1 MRTLTVDIKDQPYPI
16 HIGAGLLDRADLI
29 TPHLAQKRVA
39 VVTNTTVGPLYSAR
53 LRAALAASGVESFEI
68 VLPDGEIHK
77 NWQTLNQIFDQ
88 LIEKRCERKTTLIA
102 LGGGV
107 VGDMTGFAAATYQR
121 GVPYIQ
127 IPTTLLAQVDS
138 AVGGKT
144 AINHPQ
150 GKNMIGAFY
159 QPKLVLADTELLNTL
174 PKREF
179 SAGMAEV
186 VKYGLIRDLPFFEW
200 LEAHMGKIMVR
211 EPATLIH
218 AIYESSRNKAE
229 VVAEDE
235 KETGIRAI
243 LNLGHTFGHAIET
256 ATGYNTWLHG
266 EAVAMGIM
274 LAADL
279 SWREGSLPFDNIA
292 RIRAVLQSAQLPT
305 SPPTVSFDTYWELMT
320 RDKKITNGNLNFILM
335 DSIGSSQIRPNVPRE
350 TVRATLSAVSA
361 HQREN

>member
-29 TPHLAQKRVA
+29 TPHLPQKRVA
-39 VVTNTTVGPLYSAR
+39 VVTNTTVGPLYSGR

-121 GVPYIQ
+121 GVPHIQ

-159 QPKLVLADTELLNTL
+159 QPKLVLADTQTLDTL
-174 PKREF
+174 PQREF

-186 VKYGLIRDLPFFEW
+186 IKYGLIRDLPFFEW
-200 LEAHMGKIMVR
+200 LESNIEKIMARDRDALV
-211 EPATLIH
+211 H
-218 AIYESSRNKAE
+218 AIYESCRNKAE
-229 VVAEDE
+229 VVVQDE
-235 KETGIRAI
+235 KETGIRAV

-256 ATGYNTWLHG
+256 ATGYGTWLHG
-266 EAVAMGIM
+266 EAVSMGTV
-274 LAADL
+274 LAGTL
-279 SWREGSLPFDNIA
+279 SNRLGLLDDVGLR
-292 RIRAVLQSAQLPT
+292 RIVTLFQEIELPT
-305 SPPTVSFDTYWELMT
+305 NAPALGIETYKTLMAL
-320 RDKKITNGNLNFILM
+320 DKKVDAGLTRFILLRRIGLAFVTSLTS
-335 DSIGSSQIRPNVPRE
+335 DSELIDV
-350 TVRATLSAVSA
+350 L
-361 HQREN
+361 ENNANPGRSN

>member
-39 VVTNTTVGPLYSAR
+39 IVTNTTVGPLYSAR

-159 QPKLVLADTELLNTL
+159 QPKLVLADTQTLDTL
-174 PKREF
+174 PQREF

-186 VKYGLIRDLPFFEW
+186 IKYGLIRDLPFFEW
-200 LEAHMGKIMVR
+200 LESNIEKIMR
-211 EPATLIH
+211 RDDDALIH
-218 AIYESSRNKAE
+218 AIYESCRNKAE
-229 VVAEDE
+229 VVAQDE

-256 ATGYNTWLHG
+256 ATNYNTWLHG
-266 EAVAMGIM
+266 EAVSMGTV
-274 LAADL
+274 LAARL
-279 SWREGSLPFDNIA
+279 SRRLGNLEQRDME
-292 RIRAVLQSAQLPT
+292 RITKLLNNTGLPT
-305 SPPTVSFDTYWELMT
+305 DTPELGVDTYLQLMAL
-320 RDKKITNGNLNFILM
+320 DKKVVNNKIHLILLRRIGEGYLKGDTTLEQLTNVLT
-335 DSIGSSQIRPNVPRE
+335 E
-350 TVRATLSAVSA
+350 T
-361 HQREN
+361 

>member
-16 HIGAGLLDRADLI
+16 HIGPGLLDRADLVV
-29 TPHLAQKRVA
+29 PHLSQKRVA
-39 VVTNTTVGPLYSAR
+39 IITNTTIAPLYLNRLKTTLTSA
-53 LRAALAASGVESFEI
+53 GIECIEI
-68 VLPDGEIHK
+68 VLPDGEQHK

-88 LIEKRCERKTTLIA
+88 LIAHRCERKTTLIA

-127 IPTTLLAQVDS
+127 VPTTLLAQVDS

-159 QPKLVLADTELLNTL
+159 QPKLVLADTETLTTL
-174 PKREF
+174 PNREF

-186 VKYGLIRDLPFFEW
+186 IKYGLIRDLLFFEW
-200 LEAHMGKIMVR
+200 LEGNMEKIIARDHESIV
-211 EPATLIH
+211 H
-218 AIYESSRNKAE
+218 AVYESCRNKAE
-229 VVAEDE
+229 VVAQDE

-256 ATGYNTWLHG
+256 ATNYNTWLHG
-266 EAVAMGIM
+266 EAVAMGTI
-274 LAADL
+274 LAAKL
-279 SWREGSLPFDNIA
+279 SRIIGNLEQRDVERISTLFNNIG
-292 RIRAVLQSAQLPT
+292 LPT
-305 SPPTVSFDTYWELMT
+305 IAPKLGIDRYLELMAL
-320 RDKKITNGNLNFILM
+320 DKKVAGNRIHLILIRRIGAGYVKADTAPEFLNEVLK
-335 DSIGSSQIRPNVPRE
+335 DS
-350 TVRATLSAVSA
+350 
-361 HQREN
+361 

>member
-39 VVTNTTVGPLYSAR
+39 IVTNTTVGPLYSAR
-53 LRAALAASGVESFEI
+53 LRAALAASGVESVEI
-68 VLPDGEIHK
+68 VLPDGEVHK

-159 QPKLVLADTELLNTL
+159 QPRLVLADTQTLDTL
-174 PKREF
+174 PQREF

-186 VKYGLIRDLPFFEW
+186 IKYGLIRDLPFFEW
-200 LEAHMGKIMVR
+200 LESNIEKIMR
-211 EPATLIH
+211 RDDDALIH
-218 AIYESSRNKAE
+218 AIYESCRNKAE
-229 VVAEDE
+229 VVAQDE

-256 ATGYNTWLHG
+256 ATNYNTWLHG

-274 LAADL
+274 LAAKL
-279 SWREGSLPFDNIA
+279 SRQRGSLKQSDVERVG
-292 RIRAVLQSAQLPT
+292 RILRKASLPISAPT
-305 SPPTVSFDTYWELMT
+305 LGLETYLHLMSY
-320 RDKKITNGNLNFILM
+320 DKKVVNKKIHLVLLGR
-335 DSIGSSQIRPNVPRE
+335 IGDGYLRDDTSQELLSSV
-350 TVRATLSAVSA
+350 LSEA
-361 HQREN
+361 

>member
-1 MRTLTVDIKDQPYPI
+1 MRTLTVNIKDQPYPI
-16 HIGAGLLDRADLI
+16 HIGPGLLDRADLI
-29 TPHLAQKRVA
+29 TPHLAQNRA
-39 VVTNTTVGPLYSAR
+39 VIVTNSTVAPLYAER
-53 LRAALAASGVESFEI
+53 LQKSLTTAGVENFSI

-77 NWQTLNQIFDQ
+77 NWQTLNLIYDQ

-121 GVPYIQ
+121 GAPYIQ

-150 GKNMIGAFY
+150 GKNMVGAFY
-159 QPKLVLADTELLNTL
+159 QPKLVLADTDLLNTL
-174 PKREF
+174 PNREF

-186 VKYGLIRDLPFFEW
+186 IKYGLIRDLPFFEW
-200 LEAHMGKIMVR
+200 LEANMERVMAR
-211 EPATLIH
+211 EAEALIH
-218 AIYESSRNKAE
+218 AIFESCRNKAE

-266 EAVAMGIM
+266 EAVAMGII
-274 LAADL
+274 LAMRA
-279 SWREGSLPFDNIA
+279 SGQMGYIEGSTIA
-292 RIRAVLQSAQLPT
+292 RIGKILIHAGLPVTPPHLSAE
-305 SPPTVSFDTYWELMT
+305 TYLELMGK
-320 RDKKITNGNLNFILM
+320 DKKVEGGEIRLILLKGLGCAVVETNTTEFIR
-335 DSIGSSQIRPNVPRE
+335 SV
-350 TVRATLSAVSA
+350 VRASPQTII
-361 HQREN
+361 

>member
-39 VVTNTTVGPLYSAR
+39 IVTNTTVGTLYSAR

-159 QPKLVLADTELLNTL
+159 QPKLVLADTQTL
-174 PKREF
+174 DTLSNREF

-186 VKYGLIRDLPFFEW
+186 IKYGLIRDLPFFEW
-200 LEAHMGKIMVR
+200 LETNVDKVMLR
-211 EPATLIH
+211 EPEALVEV
-218 AIYESSRNKAE
+218 IYESCRNKSE
-229 VVAEDE
+229 VVTQDE
-235 KETGIRAI
+235 REEGIRAI
-243 LNLGHTFGHAIET
+243 LNFGHTFGHAIET
-256 ATGYNTWLHG
+256 ATGYTEWLHG
-266 EAVAMGIM
+266 EAVSMGM
-274 LAADL
+274 YLAISASQKLGFLRNADL
-279 SWREGSLPFDNIA
+279 T
-292 RIRAVLQSAQLPT
+292 RAKTLLNAANLPT
-305 SPPTVSFDTYWELMT
+305 KPVELGAERYISLMSH
-320 RDKKITNGNLNFILM
+320 DKKVSSGTITLILLKM
-335 DSIGSSQIRPNVPRE
+335 LGQAYCE
-350 TVRATLSAVSA
+350 KTLSEKTLTSLINEAS
-361 HQREN
+361 R

>member
-1 MRTLTVDIKDQPYPI
+1 MRTLTGDIKDQPYPI

-39 VVTNTTVGPLYSAR
+39 IVTNTTVGPLYSAR

-77 NWQTLNQIFDQ
+77 NWQTLNLIFDQ
-88 LIEKRCERKTTLIA
+88 LIAKRCERTTTLIA

-107 VGDMTGFAAATYQR
+107 VGDMAGFAAATYQR
-121 GVPYIQ
+121 GAPYIQ

-159 QPKLVLADTELLNTL
+159 QPKLVLADTDLLSTL

-186 VKYGLIRDLPFFEW
+186 IKYGLIRDLPFFEW
-200 LEAHMGKIMVR
+200 LEANIEKIMTR
-211 EPATLIH
+211 DPDAIIH
-218 AIYESSRNKAE
+218 AVYESCRNKAE
-229 VVAEDE
+229 VVAQDE

-266 EAVAMGIM
+266 EAVAMGTM
-274 LAADL
+274 LATKL
-279 SWREGSLPFDNIA
+279 SRSIGNLDTNDESRICSMFKSA
-292 RIRAVLQSAQLPT
+292 RLPT
-305 SPPTVSFDTYWELMT
+305 SSPKLGFSRYIELMSLDKKVSNGQLTLILLLRIGKAQISVTVSPAHLECM
-320 RDKKITNGNLNFILM
+320 
-335 DSIGSSQIRPNVPRE
+335 
-350 TVRATLSAVSA
+350 LS
-361 HQREN
+361 

>member
-39 VVTNTTVGPLYSAR
+39 IVTNTTVGPLYSAR

-150 GKNMIGAFY
+150 SKNMIGAFY
-159 QPKLVLADTELLNTL
+159 QPKLVLADTQTLDTL
-174 PKREF
+174 PQREF

-186 VKYGLIRDLPFFEW
+186 IKYGLIRDLPFFEW
-200 LEAHMGKIMVR
+200 LEANIEKIMAR
-211 EPATLIH
+211 EPETIIH
-218 AIYESSRNKAE
+218 GVYESCRNKAE

-235 KETGIRAI
+235 KENGIRAI

-256 ATGYNTWLHG
+256 AMGYGTWLHG
-266 EAVAMGIM
+266 EAVAMGIV
-274 LAADL
+274 LASRA
-279 SWREGSLPFDNIA
+279 SIQVGYIDNSTNA
-292 RIRAVLQSAQLPT
+292 RIWNILIHAGLPVTPPHLSAETYLELMGKDKKVEGGEIRLILLERLGRAVIETNTAEFIRSVLLTISR
-305 SPPTVSFDTYWELMT
+305 SP
-320 RDKKITNGNLNFILM
+320 I
-335 DSIGSSQIRPNVPRE
+335 
-350 TVRATLSAVSA
+350 
-361 HQREN
+361 

>member
-29 TPHLAQKRVA
+29 TPHLPQKRVA
-39 VVTNTTVGPLYSAR
+39 IVTNSTVGPLYSAR
-53 LRAALAASGVESFEI
+53 LRAALGASGVESFEI
-68 VLPDGEIHK
+68 ILPDGEIHK

-159 QPKLVLADTELLNTL
+159 QPKLVLADTQTLDTL
-174 PKREF
+174 PQREF

-186 VKYGLIRDLPFFEW
+186 IKYGLIRDLPFFEW
-200 LEAHMGKIMVR
+200 LEANMQKVMAR
-211 EPATLIH
+211 EPKALIH
-218 AIYESSRNKAE
+218 AIFESCRNKAE
-229 VVAEDE
+229 VVAQDE
-235 KETGIRAI
+235 KETGLRAI

-256 ATGYNTWLHG
+256 ATNYSSWLHG
-266 EAVAMGIM
+266 EAVAMGTM
-274 LAADL
+274 LAAKVSQRLGNINQVDFDRVESL
-279 SWREGSLPFDNIA
+279 IAEGN
-292 RIRAVLQSAQLPT
+292 LPT
-305 SPPTVSFDTYWELMT
+305 TAPKLGVDNYLKLMSS
-320 RDKKITNGNLNFILM
+320 DKK
-335 DSIGSSQIRPNVPRE
+335 V
-350 TVRATLSAVSA
+350 
-361 HQREN
+361 ENERIHLVLLKSLGAAYLKADTTCELLTSVLA

>member
-16 HIGAGLLDRADLI
+16 HIGPNLLDRSDLI
-29 TPHLAQKRVA
+29 VPHLAQKRVA
-39 VVTNTTVGPLYSAR
+39 IVTNNTVAPLYLSRLKQTLSA
-53 LRAALAASGVESFEI
+53 AGIDSIEI
-68 VLPDGEIHK
+68 ILPDGEQHK
-77 NWQTLNQIFDQ
+77 NWETLNRIYDA
-88 LIEKRCERKTTLIA
+88 LIANRCERKTTLIT

-159 QPKLVLADTELLNTL
+159 QPKLVLADTETLATL

-186 VKYGLIRDLPFFEW
+186 IKYGLIRDLPFFEW
-200 LEAHMGKIMVR
+200 LEANIEKIMAR
-211 EPATLIH
+211 EPAAVIH
-218 AIYESSRNKAE
+218 AIYESCRNKAE
-229 VVAEDE
+229 VVSQDE

-256 ATGYNTWLHG
+256 ATGYGTWLHG
-266 EAVAMGIM
+266 EAVAMGTL

-279 SWREGSLPFDNIA
+279 SRRIGLFNQKSIARVKRLYSLTSLPLTPPKLGAEKYLTLMAGDKKVDAGEIRFVLLKSLGHA
-292 RIRAVLQSAQLPT
+292 RINVAVDQIIVRS
-305 SPPTVSFDTYWELMT
+305 TVSIDDDF
-320 RDKKITNGNLNFILM
+320 
-335 DSIGSSQIRPNVPRE
+335 
-350 TVRATLSAVSA
+350 
-361 HQREN
+361 

>member
-16 HIGAGLLDRADLI
+16 HIGPGLLDRAELI
-29 TPHLAQKRVA
+29 TPHLAQKRA
-39 VVTNTTVGPLYSAR
+39 VIVTNTTVGPLYSER
-53 LRAALAASGVESFEI
+53 LRKTLAAVGVETFEI
-68 VLPDGEIHK
+68 VLPDGETYK

-121 GVPYIQ
+121 GAPYIQ

-159 QPKLVLADTELLNTL
+159 QPKLVLADTDLLDTL

-186 VKYGLIRDLPFFEW
+186 IKYGLIRDLPFFEW
-200 LEAHMGKIMVR
+200 LEANVERIMAR
-211 EPATLIH
+211 DPDAIIH
-218 AIYESSRNKAE
+218 AVYESCRNKAE
-229 VVAEDE
+229 VVALDE
-235 KETGIRAI
+235 KENGIRAI

-256 ATGYNTWLHG
+256 ATGYKTWLHG
-266 EAVAMGIM
+266 EAVAMGII
-274 LAADL
+274 LAAKL
-279 SWREGSLPFDNIA
+279 SQVEGMSDVTNLARTKGLLLRAKLPIA
-292 RIRAVLQSAQLPT
+292 APNLGTQ
-305 SPPTVSFDTYWELMT
+305 TYLSHMA
-320 RDKKITNGNLNFILM
+320 RDKKSENGKVRLVLPVGLGKVIVTDNLPQAHLNALL
-335 DSIGSSQIRPNVPRE
+335 RE
-350 TVRATLSAVSA
+350 L
-361 HQREN
+361 

>member
-29 TPHLAQKRVA
+29 TPHLPQKRVA

-159 QPKLVLADTELLNTL
+159 QPKLVLSDTKILDTL

-186 VKYGLIRDLPFFEW
+186 IKYGLIRDLPFFEW
-200 LEAHMGKIMVR
+200 LESHIEKIMAR
-211 EPATLIH
+211 DEDTLIH
-218 AIYESSRNKAE
+218 AIYESCRNKAE
-229 VVAEDE
+229 VVAQDE

-256 ATGYNTWLHG
+256 ATGYGTWLHG
-266 EAVAMGIM
+266 EAVAMGTL

-279 SWREGSLPFDNIA
+279 SRRIGLFNQKSIARVKRLYSLTSLPLTPPKLGAEKYLTLMAGDKKVDAGEIRFVLLKSLGHA
-292 RIRAVLQSAQLPT
+292 RINVAVDQIIVRS
-305 SPPTVSFDTYWELMT
+305 TVSIDDDF
-320 RDKKITNGNLNFILM
+320 
-335 DSIGSSQIRPNVPRE
+335 
-350 TVRATLSAVSA
+350 
-361 HQREN
+361 